1 MLLLFAHF
9 SAGQTCHLARPGN
22 MVGRRF
28 LTDRNPW
35 SAPKAVVSLELTE
48 CILFIGIRTLS
59 HSVTRGYDD
68 HSPLTTTGPKEE
80 GTSPEVTKE
89 QRGELA
95 DEAGFKVGAA
105 RGGLDAEASF
115 WRRCEFAVSCQ
126 CAMRQRRSSDQMMF
140 VELCEQQTFLFDRV
154 LSTRWSHF
162 LYHCPYE
169 SHSIPPPR
177 ISMLR
182 KCWISYLSG
191 ILTMHEARRRGRP
204 AAGAAHARV
213 GVIKSVLMAHSIAGT
228 LAFHAAPQ
236 HKLMV
241 LVLRTSR
248 TGGRSPAHELRPLQ
262 APGHTVS
269 RLLCGCVS
277 TCQIGHPC

>member
-1 MLLLFAHF
+1 
-9 SAGQTCHLARPGN
+9 
-22 MVGRRF
+22 
-28 LTDRNPW
+28 
-35 SAPKAVVSLELTE
+35 
-48 CILFIGIRTLS
+48 
-59 HSVTRGYDD
+59 
-68 HSPLTTTGPKEE
+68 
-80 GTSPEVTKE
+80 
-89 QRGELA
+89 
-95 DEAGFKVGAA
+95 
-105 RGGLDAEASF
+105 
-115 WRRCEFAVSCQ
+115 
-126 CAMRQRRSSDQMMF
+126 MMF

-182 KCWISYLSG
+182 KCRISYLSG

-241 LVLRTSR
+241 LRTSR
-248 TGGRSPAHELRPLQ
+248 TGGRSPAWGSPSQPKSAGLPGITRQRVGLPLKIFRLNSLLLLAHLVLRNLHPAPRRAAAEGAARAPGRAPRARHAPGTARPCATARSPRWHRASPLRPPSFPHSKPLPPPLPLREL
-262 APGHTVS
+262 ANP
-269 RLLCGCVS
+269 
-277 TCQIGHPC
+277 